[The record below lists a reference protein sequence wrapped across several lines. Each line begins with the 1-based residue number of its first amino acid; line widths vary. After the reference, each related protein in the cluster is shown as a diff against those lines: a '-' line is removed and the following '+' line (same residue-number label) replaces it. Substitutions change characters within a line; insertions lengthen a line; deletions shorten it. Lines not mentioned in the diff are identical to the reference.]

1 MKKLLLAIYVL
12 SIAGCATVI
21 DGGPDAINMMTSDG
35 SRVTA
40 EVTTRM
46 GTQTVILPGVVIV
59 PKSCSGVKI
68 TVLEEGR
75 TKQSYA
81 VVHSG
86 VNPWIFGS
94 IVFGGVI
101 GIGLGVAASY
111 TLSAFSPLPAV
122 LAWWSIVL
130 AFGVSA
136 AVGVFFGVMPARRAG
151 KLDPVVALRT
161 E

>member
-1 MKKLLLAIYVL
+1 MKKLLFALL
-12 SIAGCATVI
+12 MTGCATVI

-46 GTQTVILPGVVIV
+46 GTQTVILPGLVIV

-68 TVLEEGR
+68 TVLEEGKI
-75 TKQSYA
+75 KQSYA

-101 GIGLGVAASY
+101 GIGIDAISN
-111 TLSAFSPLPAV
+111 
-122 LAWWSIVL
+122 SICTY
-130 AFGVSA
+130 
-136 AVGVFFGVMPARRAG
+136 
-151 KLDPVVALRT
+151 DRT
-161 E
+161 EVVPIVRK